1 MIELRH
7 LDRGECQELL
17 DQVVE
22 ILGQETVINEINS
35 YFSTDVVEEFLR
47 SLCSDYEIEDECPLA
62 AATWDDE
69 E

>member
-1 MIELRH
+1 MGRRH

-22 ILGQETVINEINS
+22 ILGKDTVIDEINS
-35 YFSTDVVEEFLR
+35 YFSTDDVEGFLR
-47 SLCSDYEIEDECPLA
+47 SLCSDYDIENECPLA
-62 AATWDDE
+62 DATWDDE